1 MTKDLFKEERSGCH
15 LQNFFSVKSL
25 EPGGYTETAAKTQKP
40 GILLDSPLPPSITHT
55 HMPASK
61 VPVSGQVASI
71 FSL

>member
-1 MTKDLFKEERSGCH
+1 MTKGLFKEERSGC

-25 EPGGYTETAAKTQKP
+25 EPGGCTEAAAKTQKP

-61 VPVSGQVASI
+61 VPVSGRVASI